1 MREPAPASHASADT
15 AQRAAGGQPPI
26 FILNPASRHGR
37 RIRRPL
43 ERALAGG
50 RGEMALTDGRGAA
63 ERLAAQ
69 AATSGRSVVAVGGD
83 GTIAEVAN
91 GILASGASIPLGV
104 IPAGNG
110 NDYALRTLH
119 LPTDLPR
126 ALEIALTGAPMA
138 MDVGQV
144 NGRYFVNSLG
154 VGIDANIAAAAE
166 SMKNIPLLRG
176 QALYYTASLREL
188 LFHYDRC
195 PELTIAAD
203 GRSDDRRLYALAAVS
218 IGPTYGGGF
227 QINPG
232 ADPRDGL
239 FDVCTIWKPKR
250 SRALRLLPMV
260 EKGQHLNEPEVKR
273 LHAREIVLESTTT
286 INAHLDG
293 EILRAARFE
302 ARLLPG
308 RLLVRQLAPG
318 SQS

>member
-1 MREPAPASHASADT
+1 SVHPHAEDVRS
-15 AQRAAGGQPPI
+15 PV

-43 ERALAGG
+43 ERALTGG
-50 RGEMALTDGRGAA
+50 HGELALTDARGAA

-69 AATSGRSVVAVGGD
+69 AALSGRAIVAVGGD

-91 GILASGASIPLGV
+91 GILASGASVPLGI

-110 NDYALRTLH
+110 NDYAYRTLH
-119 LPTDLPR
+119 LPADLPH
-126 ALEIALTGAPMA
+126 ALEIALTGTPVA

-144 NGRYFVNSLG
+144 NGRYFVNALG

-166 SMKNIPLLRG
+166 QMKNIPLLRG
-176 QALYYTASLREL
+176 QALYYAASLREL

-260 EKGQHLNEPEVKR
+260 EKGQHLSEPEVKR
-273 LHAREIVLESTTT
+273 FHAREVVLESAGT

-293 EILRAARFE
+293 EIMRAARFE
-302 ARLLPG
+302 ASLLPR
-308 RLLVRQLAPG
+308 RLLVRQAPTG
-318 SQS
+318 QQA

>member
-1 MREPAPASHASADT
+1 VRSAES
-15 AQRAAGGQPPI
+15 AHPPV

-37 RIRRPL
+37 RLRRPL
-43 ERALAGG
+43 ERALTGG
-50 RGEMALTDGRGAA
+50 RGELALTDGRGAA
-63 ERLAAQ
+63 ERIAAQ
-69 AATSGRSVVAVGGD
+69 AATSGREVVAVGGD

-91 GILASGASIPLGV
+91 GILTSGAVVPLGI

-110 NDYALRTLH
+110 NDYAFHTLH
-119 LPTDLPR
+119 LPADLPR
-126 ALEIALTGAPMA
+126 ALEIALSGTPVPI
-138 MDVGQV
+138 DVGQV
-144 NGRYFVNSLG
+144 NGRYFVNALG

-166 SMKNIPLLRG
+166 SMKRIPFLRG
-176 QALYYTASLREL
+176 QTLYYTASLREL

-195 PELTIAAD
+195 PELTIVAD

-260 EKGQHLNEPEVKR
+260 EQGKHLNEPEVKR
-273 LHAREIVLESTTT
+273 LRATEIVLESATE

-302 ARLLPG
+302 ARLLQA
-308 RLLVRQLAPG
+308 RLLVRQGA
-318 SQS
+318 SD